1 MFLDAQMS
9 SWVGLFHLAH
19 SLDHAIPWEF
29 SIDSSKLTPSFRGKV
44 FFIII
49 IIYK

>member
-1 MFLDAQMS
+1 MFMDAQMS
-9 SWVGLFHLAH
+9 PWVGLFHLAH

-29 SIDSSKLTPSFRGKV
+29 SIYSSKLTQSFQGN
-44 FFIII
+44 FFFNI